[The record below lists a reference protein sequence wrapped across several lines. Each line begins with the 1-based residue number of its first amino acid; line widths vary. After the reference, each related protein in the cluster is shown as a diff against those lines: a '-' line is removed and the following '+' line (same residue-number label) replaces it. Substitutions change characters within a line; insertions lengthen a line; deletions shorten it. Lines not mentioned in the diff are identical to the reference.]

1 MRIRVGE
8 ELQASSRQSAKQP
21 PAVRHGKA
29 KRRNSWS
36 LPLKA
41 ILTTVVVVSLSVV
54 SVVAYAAFDLAST
67 SKAGVALG
75 NEDAIAGVSIGEIQ
89 GGVNMLLV
97 GVDKRPADG
106 AFGDPEEDSGV
117 LNDVTMLLHISED
130 HTSATVVS
138 FPRDM
143 FVNIPGCIDTDG
155 SEIYASAQKINT
167 TYFYGGLPCT
177 VKTVENITGLTIPFA
192 AEIEFYGVVGLSNA
206 LGGVTVCVAE
216 EIQDDYTG
224 LYLTPGEHTLQG
236 MDALQ
241 FLRTR
246 HGVGDGS
253 DITRISNQQVFLSAM
268 VRKLTADGTLG
279 NPTTLYGLAK
289 AALSN
294 MTLSNSLHDPA
305 RMVSI
310 AMALKSIPLENITFV
325 QYPNVY
331 VAGGGGVD
339 IEPVAAEA
347 LNLAL
352 QNDEH
357 ILLSGGSGNG
367 AIVDQAQTDAQAAAE
382 AQAAAD
388 AAAAAAT
395 ANPSASASASATAP
409 ATAAPQSTLPSN
421 VTGTTAGTV
430 TCSNGRTLADQ

>member
-1 MRIRVGE
+1 MRNRVVE

-21 PAVRHGKA
+21 PAIRHGKQR
-29 KRRNSWS
+29 RRNSWS

-41 ILTTVVVVSLSVV
+41 IVTTLTVVALSVV
-54 SVVAYAAFDLAST
+54 SVTGYAAWDLARSANASIT
-67 SKAGVALG
+67 LG
-75 NEDAIAGVSIGEIQ
+75 NESAIAGVSIGEIE

-117 LNDVTMLLHISED
+117 LNDVTMLLHISQD
-130 HTSATVVS
+130 HQSATVIS

-143 FVNIPGCIDTDG
+143 FVNIPGCIDSDG
-155 SEIYASAQKINT
+155 DEIYASAQKINT

-224 LYLTPGEHTLQG
+224 MYLEPGEHTLQG
-236 MDALQ
+236 MNALQ

-268 VRKLTADGTLG
+268 VRKLTADGTLN

-294 MTLSNSLHDPA
+294 MTLSDSLADPA

-310 AMALKSIPLENITFV
+310 AMALKGIPLENITFV

-331 VAGGGGVD
+331 VSGGGGVE
-339 IEPVAAEA
+339 IEPVGAAA
-347 LNLAL
+347 LNAAL
-352 QNDEH
+352 QNDE
-357 ILLSGGSGNG
+357 LVRLTGGSGNG
-367 AIVDQAQTDAQAAAE
+367 ATVDEAQTAAEQQAAA
-382 AQAAAD
+382 A

-395 ANPSASASASATAP
+395 ASPLASATATTP
-409 ATAAPQSTLPSN
+409 ATSAPEATLPSN